1 MAESTFENWVMGY
14 IPYLYDGKIEEA
26 LKHKR
31 VNISKKLFKFEPYE
45 DCRLNTIEASKIYLC
60 SPKGFNDV
68 FDTKGIYYSEEFLR
82 KIYSENDFKM
92 PFDEF
97 SVDIENM
104 LNEFYEHSGI
114 ACFSENLFNF
124 PMWGNYA
131 GNRTGFCVEYS
142 LENEKIDDYYFDR
155 FYPVIYLDRK
165 FNFEKIF
172 EILLPK
178 TFNGET
184 PPQSVLLLLYS
195 LLGSIKHISWSYEK
209 EWRYIIPL
217 KFKEQDFPFRVNAIY
232 LGDKFDTGN
241 YDRMKEIAKKLNCEL
256 YQMTPPR
263 HFDREFT
270 FIPQR
275 II

>member
-1 MAESTFENWVMGY
+1 MVESTFDNWVMGY

-31 VNISKKLFKFEPYE
+31 ENVPKKLFKFEPYE
-45 DCRLNTIEASKIYLC
+45 DCRLNTIEDSKIYLC

-68 FDTKGIYYSEEFLR
+68 FDSKGIYYSEEFL
-82 KIYSENDFKM
+82 KKLYSEHDSKL
-92 PFDEF
+92 PFEEF
-97 SVDIENM
+97 SDEIEKM
-104 LNEFYEHSGI
+104 LNVFYEYSGI
-114 ACFSENLFNF
+114 ACFSEDLFNF

-131 GNRTGFCVEYS
+131 GNRTGFCVEYC
-142 LENEKIDDYYFDR
+142 LEDKGIEDFYFDR
-155 FYPVIYLDRK
+155 FYPVMYLSQK
-165 FNFEKIF
+165 FNFEKIL

-178 TFNGET
+178 AFNNEKT
-184 PPQSVLLLLYS
+184 PESVLLLLYS
-195 LLGSIKHISWSYEK
+195 LLGTVKHSSWSYEK
-209 EWRYIIPL
+209 EWRYIIPD
-217 KFKEQDFPFRVNAIY
+217 KFKEQDFPFKVDSIY
-232 LGDKFDTGN
+232 LGDKFDEGN

-256 YQMTPPR
+256 YKMTPPR